1 MRFASVSRRYNSS
14 FIKNVME
21 QVKKEVDTD
30 PKMKQ
35 AWEEFAAKKKNTENT
50 FQGFGGFAKLKSDS
64 PFTKLKESRV
74 LEETIGKASAG
85 WSKVSAAAQ
94 PLASKVGQSVQ
105 FKETISRIS
114 DSQVLHKVRSAAGA
128 MNSRISKITNK
139 IGGDSSD
146 SRVPSSY
153 ERWRQTRDATVQAE
167 EATKAREE
175 AIEKA
180 AAEGEEAVKRA
191 AESHPGPTE
200 PGDGLVVSDRG
211 NSTWERFGANM
222 RDMPFLNGLFSNP
235 LMESLFGETEISA
248 SIRQMREDIDPSFRL
263 DEFVY
268 EIESIVTPNF
278 IKWYLEGEV
287 AKLKEHCGE
296 AAFAAV
302 NASISARN
310 KQKLYLDTNL
320 LSGPSEFELKAAKA
334 GSAGESAA
342 GVASP
347 LFVFTFNTQQINC
360 LRDAD
365 GHVVEGAVDDIRQ
378 LFYAIAIQ
386 RSPKAN
392 TAKVD
397 FPWQIQEIAILG
409 NQPCW

>member
-1 MRFASVSRRYNSS
+1 MRFASVSKRYNSS

-35 AWEEFAAKKKNTENT
+35 AWEEFAAKKKSTENS
-50 FQGFGGFAKLKSDS
+50 FQGFGGFSKLKGES
-64 PFTKLKESRV
+64 PFAKIKESRV
-74 LEETIGKASAG
+74 LEETMSKASAG
-85 WSKVSAAAQ
+85 WSKVSAATE
-94 PLASKVGQSVQ
+94 PLASKLGQSVQ
-105 FKETISRIS
+105 FKETLSRIS
-114 DSQVLHKVRSAAGA
+114 GSPAVTKIRAAAGTV
-128 MNSRISKITNK
+128 NSKLSGVTSKFGLSESESK
-139 IGGDSSD
+139 ASS
-146 SRVPSSY
+146 SH
-153 ERWRQTRDATVQAE
+153 ERWRQTRDATVKAE

-180 AAEGEEAVKRA
+180 AAEGEEAVKQ
-191 AESHPGPTE
+191 AEQAHPGTTE

-211 NSTWERFGANM
+211 NSTWDRFGANM

-248 SIRQMREDIDPSFRL
+248 SIRQMREDVDPSFRL
-263 DEFVY
+263 DEFVD

-278 IKWYLEGEV
+278 IKWYLEGNV
-287 AKLKEHCGE
+287 SKLKEHCGE

-302 NASISARN
+302 NASISARE
-310 KQKLYLDTNL
+310 KQKLYLDTNVL
-320 LSGPSEFELKAAKA
+320 AGPSELELKAAKA
-334 GSAGESAA
+334 GSAGEAAA

-360 LRDAD
+360 LRDAE
-365 GHVVEGAVDDIRQ
+365 GNVVEGAVDDIRQ
-378 LFYAIAIQ
+378 LFYAIAVQ

>member
-1 MRFASVSRRYNSS
+1 MRFASVSKRYNSS

-35 AWEEFAAKKKNTENT
+35 AWEEFAAKKKNTEKT
-50 FQGFGGFAKLKSDS
+50 FNGFGGFEKLKTDS

-74 LEETIGKASAG
+74 LEETMKKAGAG
-85 WSKVSAAAQ
+85 WEKVSAATE
-94 PLASKVGQSVQ
+94 PLASKLGQSVQ

-114 DSQVLHKVRSAAGA
+114 GSPAVSKIRAAAGA
-128 MNSRISKITNK
+128 VNTKISGISSKL
-139 IGGDSSD
+139 GVSD
-146 SRVPSSY
+146 SDSKVPSSY
-153 ERWRQTRDATVQAE
+153 ERWRQTRDATVKAE

-180 AAEGEEAVKRA
+180 AAQGEEAVKRA
-191 AESHPGPTE
+191 EEQNPGPTD

-248 SIRQMREDIDPSFRL
+248 SIRQMREDVDPNFRL

-278 IKWYLEGEV
+278 IKWYLEGDV

-302 NASISARN
+302 NASISARD
-310 KQKLYLDTNL
+310 KQKLYLDTSI

-360 LRDAD
+360 LRDAE
-365 GHVVEGAVDDIRQ
+365 GNVVEGAVDDIRQ
-378 LFYAIAIQ
+378 LFYAIAVQ

-392 TAKVD
+392 TSKVD